1 MAIDEVLGG
10 NIVTDKQ
17 FLNDTVGTVS
27 FKPLNKIVE
36 DVGNSL
42 KQEGAV
48 KVIKKV
54 QRGYYNE
61 TSGNAFSV
69 DITIN
74 KVDPNKSFLVM
85 YAGNATGGSSSSC
98 RPARGYIS
106 PTGTSITIY
115 PTYEAQG
122 TDMEWKRHYEQYYWE
137 VVEFY

>member
-61 TSGNAFSV
+61 TSGNALSRN
-69 DITIN
+69 ITIT

-85 YAGNATGGSSSSC
+85 YAGNATGGSSG
-98 RPARGYIS
+98 RRMPARGYIS
-106 PTGTSITIY
+106 STGTSITIY

-122 TDMEWKRHYEQYYWE
+122 SELEWKRYYEQYYWE